1 MPNWVK
7 NSSEKSARD
16 CHQLAIKTMLAVVSL
31 SSTALLVPAVPAR
44 ARVVMA
50 DKFRTPELSREV
62 EECLVDAVGYGEIS
76 ACTDFTE
83 PVPRAE
89 NPVEELFGGVSRFF
103 NRMTAQP
110 GQTFAVDQEECIID
124 AENADEI
131 AACFA

>member
-7 NSSEKSARD
+7 IRRKSRPVIVISI
-16 CHQLAIKTMLAVVSL
+16 AIKNMLVVVSL

>member
-1 MPNWVK
+1 
-7 NSSEKSARD
+7 
-16 CHQLAIKTMLAVVSL
+16 MLDVVSL

>member
-7 NSSEKSARD
+7 IRRKSRPVIVISI
-16 CHQLAIKTMLAVVSL
+16 AIKPMLAVVSL

-89 NPVEELFGGVSRFF
+89 NPVEELFGGVSRPS
-103 NRMTAQP
+103 RK
-110 GQTFAVDQEECIID
+110 
-124 AENADEI
+124 
-131 AACFA
+131 ACR